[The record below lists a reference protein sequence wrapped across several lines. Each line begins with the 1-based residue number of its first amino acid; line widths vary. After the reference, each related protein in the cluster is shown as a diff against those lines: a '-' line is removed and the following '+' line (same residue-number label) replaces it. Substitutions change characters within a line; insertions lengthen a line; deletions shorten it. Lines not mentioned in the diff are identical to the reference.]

1 MGTKAASFDD
11 CDAKTPSSLASPRD
25 PVGLNN
31 DQTPTTL
38 LRAAA
43 QLASSTAPDSP
54 RTPPAAYVLHD
65 LWLAARHTRR
75 DAEGL
80 HGVLQIVQGH
90 IHDLQQELLS
100 VTAEMERQ
108 EQAHGI
114 KMMKK
119 QCEIRLLEAESTAY
133 SMAAMA
139 RTATVAS
146 LQRSTDDLLAERE
159 VNSKA
164 LATTVAELEKKTTA
178 LQAAEAAA
186 ESSRH
191 RNLEL
196 ESLLEKLQLELD
208 ISKERLEKLE
218 MNETQHEA
226 TKILLDAAQADASS
240 AAGQLVDACEEN
252 AKLSDALGM
261 LQVEL
266 EQRDVEVSQLR
277 EENNELKASLQQ
289 QGQQRKS
296 LGASRRV
303 QVAVRTHMNPAFE
316 TPGSVDSTATTNN
329 RGTARAGAAMA
340 DQDDLLAI
348 EVSRLRLHTEEL
360 EMQLAESKNAAPVL
374 ATLQKEAGMLRKEN
388 TALKL
393 QVDHATLETA
403 EAQRELHQVQS
414 EARVLHGQLSEVISS
429 LAGAGLAGSPV
440 GLLQSYLA
448 PSEQQEQLLTLP
460 SSSASGDAEED
471 QAEQEKA
478 VLVVAAAVEGA
489 NRKGP
494 LVPSVAMQGTPSIG
508 LHSATSFSRGPPTPT
523 WPTPPPAASTAC
535 GIGDRPGSGSNTS
548 GGGSDLILAELRSA
562 MAQLDSVT
570 ALEGGVEAASQVGK
584 KNLKGPPSPPAATA
598 TAISLPTGTATDIL
612 ESISRGIAALGG
624 GNDDNE
630 REQQIYDATST
641 MSSSEGAATVAPR
654 S

>member
-1 MGTKAASFDD
+1 M
-11 CDAKTPSSLASPRD
+11 SLF
-25 PVGLNN
+25 
-31 DQTPTTL
+31 
-38 LRAAA
+38 
-43 QLASSTAPDSP
+43 
-54 RTPPAAYVLHD
+54 H
-65 LWLAARHTRR
+65 
-75 DAEGL
+75 
-80 HGVLQIVQGH
+80 
-90 IHDLQQELLS
+90 
-100 VTAEMERQ
+100 
-108 EQAHGI
+108 
-114 KMMKK
+114 
-119 QCEIRLLEAESTAY
+119 
-133 SMAAMA
+133 
-139 RTATVAS
+139 
-146 LQRSTDDLLAERE
+146 RSTDDLLAERE

-191 RNLEL
+191 HNLEL

-218 MNETQHEA
+218 MNKTQHEA

-508 LHSATSFSRGPPTPT
+508 LHSAASFSRGPPTPT
-523 WPTPPPAASTAC
+523 WPTPPPAASTAF

-570 ALEGGVEAASQVGK
+570 ASEGGVEAASQVGEK
-584 KNLKGPPSPPAATA
+584 VSKRPPPPLAATA

-630 REQQIYDATST
+630 REQQIYAATST